1 MKIQILNEELDIRFC
16 MAVEI
21 AYEEISSEA
30 FSIDA
35 LSKSKNIL
43 ALCMAAIFVANR
55 DTAITIERLMNEAS
69 GYEIAALNKAV
80 IDSMTEW
87 LAIPKVIAD
96 EETNE
101 PEPEKT
107 EASKN

>member
-21 AYEEISSEA
+21 VYEEISGEA

-55 DTAITIERLMNEAS
+55 DTAITI
-69 GYEIAALNKAV
+69 
-80 IDSMTEW
+80 D
-87 LAIPKVIAD
+87 
-96 EETNE
+96 
-101 PEPEKT
+101 
-107 EASKN
+107 